1 MSVTAAK
8 WVDSW
13 ERLQFRFFLNLFS
26 CLLIMN
32 LSRRNN
38 TFSLSKERQQR
49 VNPHYIPRLFTQSRC
64 HQRCSLDRDRMQITR
79 FSLYDHDATQSEC
92 AHRLVWHGSMDIKVI
107 VIWLPPHP
115 PTLVTNRPHFYC
127 NAMLFMWKSKDS
139 NNSMKYWQKE
149 QFLYA
154 LQLSQE
160 SISQKCC
167 ILFLLWKLQTGTQK
181 IKSFPSQIIHSGWD
195 LE

>member
-1 MSVTAAK
+1 MTNLVLGGVRLLLSRIPYRESCIRGSLSLCNIIRLHVKGRFPVKWLANLILFTVIGCECNSAK

-26 CLLIMN
+26 CLLITN

-64 HQRCSLDRDRMQITR
+64 HQRCSLDHDRMQITR

-92 AHRLVWHGSMDIKVI
+92 AHRMAWIDG
-107 VIWLPPHP
+107 
-115 PTLVTNRPHFYC
+115 Y
-127 NAMLFMWKSKDS
+127 
-139 NNSMKYWQKE
+139 
-149 QFLYA
+149 
-154 LQLSQE
+154 
-160 SISQKCC
+160 
-167 ILFLLWKLQTGTQK
+167 
-181 IKSFPSQIIHSGWD
+181 
-195 LE
+195 

>member
-1 MSVTAAK
+1 MKSISCIRGSLSLCNIMHLHVKGRFPVKWLANLILFTQPSVESATAGK

-26 CLLIMN
+26 CLLITN

-49 VNPHYIPRLFTQSRC
+49 VNPRYIPRLFTQTRC
-64 HQRCSLDRDRMQITR
+64 HQRCSLDRDRMQINR

-107 VIWLPPHP
+107 VFWLPP
-115 PTLVTNRPHFYC
+115 L
-127 NAMLFMWKSKDS
+127 
-139 NNSMKYWQKE
+139 
-149 QFLYA
+149 
-154 LQLSQE
+154 
-160 SISQKCC
+160 
-167 ILFLLWKLQTGTQK
+167 
-181 IKSFPSQIIHSGWD
+181 PSRG
-195 LE
+195 